1 MNNGKRFE
9 PEKVI
14 EMPYTFLSETSPEA
28 IIIQRNF
35 IQYLVKR
42 MEKVLPEMSREEC
55 VFKVIEITGVQFRKW
70 FAGMANAETK
80 KDFYHLYGTPEG
92 PERIYRE
99 LFPDQN
105 VEDFL
110 QSCLN
115 GGDGPASIGVRS
127 DTVRESVFNTTK

>member
-1 MNNGKRFE
+1 MHNGKRLE
-9 PEKVI
+9 QCKAI
-14 EMPYTFLSETSPEA
+14 EMPYTFLSETCPEA

-42 MEKVLPEMSREEC
+42 MEKLLPGISREEC
-55 VFKVIEITGVQFRKW
+55 VFKVIEITGAKFREW
-70 FAGMANAETK
+70 FNGMINMETK

-92 PERIYRE
+92 PERIFRE
-99 LFPDQN
+99 IFPDQN

-115 GGDGPASIGVRS
+115 GGDGPSSIGVCAEA
-127 DTVRESVFNTTK
+127 VRESVLNTTK

>member
-9 PEKVI
+9 QGKAI
-14 EMPYTFLSETSPEA
+14 EMPYSFLSEASPEA
-28 IIIQRNF
+28 ISIQRNF

-42 MEKVLPEMSREEC
+42 MEKLSPEMSREEC
-55 VFKVIEITGVQFRKW
+55 VLKVIEITAVKFREW
-70 FAGMANAETK
+70 FDGMANMETK

-92 PERIYRE
+92 PERIFRDI
-99 LFPDQN
+99 FPDQN

-115 GGDGPASIGVRS
+115 GGDGTALIGVRAGA
-127 DTVRESVFNTTK
+127 VRESVINTTK